1 MHENL
6 YFQKYLFIISF
17 LRNFL
22 FDLRKDSKNMTMP
35 IYATQFAK
43 RFYTSSAIEGISSVV
58 RKINNNPPRWCIPGT
73 RALALLLEKE
83 KIFFAVDKFRQKEMD
98 FSEVRSG
105 ILTYLKL
112 PVDTKII
119 QIIGD
124 CIPFSTTGTCKAREA
139 ICSILEDPNQLLL
152 WGYTGSQK
160 DNGQRLD
167 INQLLNEWVD
177 SCDTRSSRVLA
188 NILDIDTIK
197 ALKEWNC
204 LAAKTAKN
212 FYLVYGGAKF
222 GEDIDSSDF
231 ITDRACC
238 FDGGIQSFRQMTN
251 LLMRSTS
258 IRCYY
263 GLRMS
268 NDPANFDRNAQSYI
282 EYFSA
287 VEFMKWMRDKIQK
300 YYEDNDLTGKTI
312 LPQMD
317 ICDDILEIW
326 KDSYLDLHPLCN
338 PQVRDFSTRQA
349 LFQGG
354 WNLFLEKKLWK
365 KLHLCNF
372 ST

>member
-1 MHENL
+1 
-6 YFQKYLFIISF
+6 
-17 LRNFL
+17 
-22 FDLRKDSKNMTMP
+22 MP
-35 IYATQFAK
+35 IYASQFAK
-43 RFYTSSAIEGISSVV
+43 RFYTSSTIEGLSSVIKRV
-58 RKINNNPPRWCIPGT
+58 NNNPPKYCIPGT
-73 RALALLLEKE
+73 GALTLLQENE
-83 KIFFAVDKFRQKEMD
+83 KIFFAVNKFRQKEMN
-98 FSEVRSG
+98 FSQARSG
-105 ILTYLKL
+105 ILTHLQL
-112 PVDTKII
+112 PIETKII

-124 CIPFSTTGTCKAREA
+124 CTPFSTTGTCKAREA
-139 ICSILEDPNQLLL
+139 ISSILEDPNQLLL

-188 NILDIDTIK
+188 NILDVDTIK
-197 ALKEWNC
+197 ALTEWNC
-204 LAAKTAKN
+204 LGAKTTKN

-231 ITDRACC
+231 ITDQACC

-263 GLRMS
+263 GLRTS

-287 VEFMKWMRDKIQK
+287 VEFMKWMRDNIQK
-300 YYEDNDLTGKTI
+300 YYEYNDLTGKTI
-312 LPQMD
+312 PPELD

-326 KDSYLDLHPLCN
+326 KDRYLNLHPLCN
-338 PQVRDFSTRQA
+338 PLVRDFTTRHA
-349 LFQGG
+349 LFEDG
-354 WNLFLEKKLWK
+354 WKLFLEKKLWK
-365 KLHLCNF
+365 SLHLCNF